1 MLDTIKVTL
10 LTWCIVFLFIF
21 IFTIFVLW
29 VGVSMWWIITNNMI
43 DRNTFLLISGTTTI
57 GISILFILSTVIS
70 PEK

>member
-1 MLDTIKVTL
+1 MFKTIKVTL

-21 IFTIFVLW
+21 IFTIFVFW

-43 DRNTFLLISGTTTI
+43 DRNTFLLISGTITI